1 MGYFSFLEGMYVY
14 NLIKYIYIYVFGVDE
29 ISALLVRVFLVVL
42 WLVF

>member
-1 MGYFSFLEGMYVY
+1 MGYFSVPEVMYVY
-14 NLIKYIYIYVFGVDE
+14 NYILYIYVVGVDE

>member
-1 MGYFSFLEGMYVY
+1 MY
-14 NLIKYIYIYVFGVDE
+14 IIIYVFGVDE